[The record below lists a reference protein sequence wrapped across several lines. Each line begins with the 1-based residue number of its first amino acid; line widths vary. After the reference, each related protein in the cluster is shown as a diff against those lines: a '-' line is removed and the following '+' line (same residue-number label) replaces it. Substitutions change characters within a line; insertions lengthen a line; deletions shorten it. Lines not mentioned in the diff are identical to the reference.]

1 MIHWWGGM
9 GFVTGEKLINIH
21 EIVVSDVDHMTDGFG
36 GFLSELSPAAVVEVL
51 T

>member
-1 MIHWWGGM
+1 MR

-21 EIVVSDVDHMTDGFG
+21 EIVVSDIDHMTDVFG
-36 GFLSELSPAAVVEVL
+36 WFLSELSREVVAELL